1 MTTRRPLPLAALV
14 LVLLSASFAFADDD
28 GIKDRETDDIH
39 ITHPENNGDAI
50 YRGSTMTVNGTVKA
64 VDNVRPP
71 QSLILKF
78 EAPSKDKTTGKIEQV
93 TVGSYT
99 LKLDE
104 ESTVGKYDKKGD
116 NYFFYFNVQ
125 APKVTGEYR
134 LHVTGVRIPQKTDKV
149 QVIYRDRSKPV
160 TFEIR

>member
-14 LVLLSASFAFADDD
+14 LVLLFTSLAFADD

-39 ITHPENNGDAI
+39 ITHPENKGNAI
-50 YRGSTMTVNGTVKA
+50 YRGSTMTVNGTVKVA
-64 VDNVRPP
+64 DNARPP
-71 QSLILKF
+71 ESLILKL
-78 EAPSKDKTTGKIEQV
+78 EAPTKDKTTGKIEQV

-104 ESTVGKYDKKGD
+104 ESPFGKYDKKGD

-125 APKVTGEYR
+125 APKVTGDYR
-134 LHVTGVRIPQKTDKV
+134 LDVTGLRVPLTTDKDKT
-149 QVIYRDRSKPV
+149 IYRDRSKPV
-160 TFEIR
+160 TFEIQ